1 MQYIIA
7 GVCIALC
14 IVVIIFSLKILKE
27 SRRMA
32 QKKPF
37 DDEEEEFRRLRP

>member
-14 IVVIIFSLKILKE
+14 IVVIFFSLKILKE
-27 SRRMA
+27 SRRMVP
-32 QKKPF
+32 KKPLE
-37 DDEEEEFRRLRP
+37 DDDEEFRRLRP